1 MVKRTDHRDYQI
13 HAPVAKHDVAKHDPA
28 TKVLKYT
35 TLSPVSARDIIRAN
49 VQLPYCAE
57 YVSRVLLNDE
67 PVTTVYCEQSS
78 GNTKLAY
85 SYYLRDCQL
94 LAMAYLLQCYKK
106 PAPAP
111 TPVQTITLD
120 ILKARNF
127 TVVSDGD
134 QGDLSVLVNPR
145 YAGYFR
151 LVGVGPI
158 SDGQFTKSQLH
169 WHRPWIRRQPSII
182 FTSVNELDD
191 VLSRHYLVTSSREEM
206 PWFDNDAT
214 MPLSLSVLKQLGFYQ
229 FLRSIEHQHRLF
241 VHSAALGWFE
251 LNEVRSINSVK
262 QLSLTWINTA
272 DVGVPVLAQVWT
284 TAQLLDLVKLFYR
297 VKQNPVDAM
306 RADVDRKFADRV
318 AKLLKE

>member
-13 HAPVAKHDVAKHDPA
+13 HAPVSRILKHTV
-28 TKVLKYT
+28 
-35 TLSPVSARDIIRAN
+35 LSPVSARDIIRAN

-67 PVTTVYCEQSS
+67 PVTTVYYDQSS
-78 GNTKLAY
+78 RDYYDQSIGDDGLAY
-85 SYYLRDCQL
+85 NYYLRDCQL
-94 LAMAYLLQCYKK
+94 LAMAYLQQCYKK

-120 ILKARNF
+120 MLKARNF
-127 TVVSDGD
+127 NMVFDGSKVS

-169 WHRPWIRRQPSII
+169 WHRPWRRRQPSII

-191 VLSRHYLVTSSREEM
+191 VLSRHYLVTSKLEQ
-206 PWFDNDAT
+206 PWFDNNAT
-214 MPLSLSVLKQLGFYQ
+214 MPLSWAVLKQLGFYQ

-251 LNEVRSINSVK
+251 LDEVRSINGVK

-272 DVGVPVLAQVWT
+272 DVGGPVLAQVWT
-284 TAQLLDLVKLFYR
+284 TAQLLDLVKSFYR
-297 VKQNPVDAM
+297 VK
-306 RADVDRKFADRV
+306 
-318 AKLLKE
+318 